1 MMKPKKTVHSASHEP
16 VEHTIPSNDVF
27 ALENVTQLREAID
40 LAVYGESE
48 TTEPNDPERIH
59 TVENL
64 TTLGQMGILTE
75 TDLDEAKKGYL

>member
-1 MMKPKKTVHSASHEP
+1 MAKHKKTVPSVSQEQTERTA
-16 VEHTIPSNDVF
+16 HTNEVF

-40 LAVYGESE
+40 QVVYGETE
-48 TTEPNDPERIH
+48 TTQPNDPERIH

-75 TDLDEAKKGYL
+75 TDLDEARKGYL